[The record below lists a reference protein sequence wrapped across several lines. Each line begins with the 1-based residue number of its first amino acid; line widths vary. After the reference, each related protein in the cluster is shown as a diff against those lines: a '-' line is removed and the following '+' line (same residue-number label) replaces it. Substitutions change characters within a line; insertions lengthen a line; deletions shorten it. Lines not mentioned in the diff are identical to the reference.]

1 MLKIERPIVF
11 FDTETTGTD
20 VVNDRIVE
28 ISLVKFFN
36 NEIVEEFTT
45 LVNPG
50 VKIPPGATK
59 VHHITDDDV
68 ADSKTFRDIAVDI
81 LFFIKDCDLAG
92 FNIISFDIPLLFN
105 EFWRADIEWDYTSIN
120 FLDAFTIYRRNEK
133 RDLSAAVRFY
143 LNKEHDGAHGA
154 LADTK
159 ATLRIFVSQLIKYP
173 DLPTSVKELALY
185 SNNDKK
191 ILDLSGKFVL
201 NENNEVLFNFGK
213 NKGQYALSDPSYLNW
228 MLNSNFAPDTKG
240 VIRQLLNK
248 NQEAFL

>member
-1 MLKIERPIVF
+1 MLKLQRPIVF

-68 ADSKTFRDIAVDI
+68 QNFKTFKDISVDI

-92 FNIISFDIPLLFN
+92 FNIISFDVPLLFN
-105 EFWRADIEWDYTSIN
+105 EFLRADIEWDYTGIN

-143 LNKEHDGAHGA
+143 LKEEHEGAHGA

-159 ATLRIFVSQLIKYP
+159 ATLRIFVSQIIKYP
-173 DLPTSVKELALY
+173 DLPTSVEELALY

-191 ILDLSGKFVL
+191 ILDLSGKFSL
-201 NENNEVLFNFGK
+201 NEDNEVIFNFGK
-213 NKGQYALSDPSYLNW
+213 NQGKPALSDPSYLNW
-228 MLNSNFAPDTKG
+228 MLNTNFSPDTKR
-240 VIRQLLNK
+240 IIKQLLNR

>member
-1 MLKIERPIVF
+1 MLKLQRPIVF
-11 FDTETTGTD
+11 FDTETTGVD

-59 VHHITDDDV
+59 VHRITDDDV
-68 ADSKTFRDIAVDI
+68 QNFKSFKDISVDI

-92 FNIISFDIPLLFN
+92 FNIISFDVPLLFN
-105 EFWRADIEWDYTSIN
+105 EFLRADIEWDYTGIN
-120 FLDAFTIYRRNEK
+120 FIDAFNIYRRNEK

-143 LNKEHDGAHGA
+143 LNKNHEGAHGA
-154 LADTK
+154 YADTT
-159 ATLRIFVSQLIKYP
+159 ATLQIFLEQLNRYKE
-173 DLPTSVKELALY
+173 LPSSIEELALY

-201 NENNEVLFNFGK
+201 NENNEVLYNFGK
-213 NKGQYALSDPSYLNW
+213 NKGQYAVSDMRYLTW
-228 MLNSNFAPDTKG
+228 MLGADFPPDTKR
-240 VIRQLLNK
+240 IIKQLLNR

>member
-105 EFWRADIEWDYTSIN
+105 EFWRADIE
-120 FLDAFTIYRRNEK
+120 L
-133 RDLSAAVRFY
+133 
-143 LNKEHDGAHGA
+143 
-154 LADTK
+154 
-159 ATLRIFVSQLIKYP
+159 LI
-173 DLPTSVKELALY
+173 ELY
-185 SNNDKK
+185 
-191 ILDLSGKFVL
+191 
-201 NENNEVLFNFGK
+201 
-213 NKGQYALSDPSYLNW
+213 
-228 MLNSNFAPDTKG
+228 
-240 VIRQLLNK
+240 
-248 NQEAFL
+248 